1 MSQGI
6 KMSRDIATS
15 YISAIYAGSAAD
27 VTPCGSYRRGAPAI
41 GDLDIAVHTPNFEET
56 ATQIITGLNATVQ
69 RGGSKMKV
77 LITPNGHQID
87 LYHTLPEFMGAML
100 LFLTG
105 SARHN
110 MKMRAKAKHRGLRL
124 NQYGLWDEDGECLAS
139 TDERDIYEALEMTYV
154 TPDRR

>member
-1 MSQGI
+1 
-6 KMSRDIATS
+6 
-15 YISAIYAGSAAD
+15 
-27 VTPCGSYRRGAPAI
+27 
-41 GDLDIAVHTPNFEET
+41 
-56 ATQIITGLNATVQ
+56 
-69 RGGSKMKV
+69 
-77 LITPNGHQID
+77 
-87 LYHTLPEFMGAML
+87 MGAML